1 MAAVDERE
9 AVRQGGKVVL
19 NLVVDSKTYHLSIL
33 IVSLFSFISAL
44 RGNKN
49 FHDGG
54 PYHIEASSL
63 ICGANQWTGFY
74 MMGISAMKELISKM
88 YR

>member
-33 IVSLFSFISAL
+33 IVSLFSFSSAL
-44 RGNKN
+44 RDNKN

-54 PYHIEASSL
+54 PYHIEASTL